1 MVPELR
7 GELRVGLQLSCF
19 RRSRPL
25 CTQILPGQGRPPSTI
40 LGNRKLETLGYRMM
54 KTVLC
59 QNEGTQRDASS
70 RIPLRSLVLT
80 QYRSVTDRRTDGQTD
95 GYVVAY
101 NVQPLAKL
109 ASRRAVKTFSRTHK
123 NISGQIGRLLRL

>member
-1 MVPELR
+1 MARWKAHGRLSIRINSLYVLR
-7 GELRVGLQLSCF
+7 FQSYEANCVGLQLGCF

-25 CTQILPGQGRPPSTI
+25 CTQILPEQGRPPSTI
-40 LGNRKLETLGYRMM
+40 LGNRKLETLGYRTM

-70 RIPLRSLVLT
+70 RIPLHSLVLT

-101 NVQPLAKL
+101 TAACK
-109 ASRRAVKTFSRTHK
+109 ASFAYVA
-123 NISGQIGRLLRL
+123 L